1 MGHDLFPVLSA
12 MLAWGDRWLADDAG
26 APVRLY
32 HETCAH
38 DLQAQVVCMHCR
50 EPVVDH
56 DVQFCVGP
64 GYPDVVT
71 AGTDFRHR
79 LADEPGAA
87 GGRPHSHRRS
97 S

>member
-1 MGHDLFPVLSA
+1 

-50 EPVVDH
+50 EPVRRH
-56 DVQFCVGP
+56 EVQFCVGP
-64 GYPDVVT
+64 GYSGRCPAAAPTSGTGWPTSRAPRVV
-71 AGTDFRHR
+71 A
-79 LADEPGAA
+79 
-87 GGRPHSHRRS
+87 PHSHRRS